1 MVWSITTI
9 TLSIL
14 AVCFGSL
21 VQSVTGLG
29 AGLIIVPLL
38 ALISYDLI
46 PGPII
51 FASLAL
57 TTVMAY
63 RGRHEIKYSN
73 LKLVI
78 TGILAGSIIASICL
92 SVIPVTKIGLTFGV
106 LILIA
111 VLLSIKAP
119 EIKFS
124 YKTLLGI
131 GALSGFMGT
140 SVGIGGPVLA
150 LLYQHQNGPVIRATL
165 AFLFFISSIIML
177 VALHFVG
184 RFSLDELLSG
194 IILIPGFIIGYILS
208 PRLIKYIDKGFVRP
222 AVLFIS
228 TASALLLIAKSI

>member
-9 TLSIL
+9 TISIL

-38 ALISYDLI
+38 ALISYDLS
-46 PGPII
+46 PGPIR

-78 TGILAGSIIASICL
+78 TGILTGSIIASICL

-111 VLLSIKAP
+111 VLLSIMAP

-124 YKTLLGI
+124 YKTLLGT
-131 GALSGFMGT
+131 GALSGFIGT

-150 LLYQHQNGPVIRATL
+150 LLYQHQSGPVIRATL
-165 AFLFFISSIIML
+165 AFLFFI
-177 VALHFVG
+177 HQ
-184 RFSLDELLSG
+184 LLCW
-194 IILIPGFIIGYILS
+194 LRYIL
-208 PRLIKYIDKGFVRP
+208 
-222 AVLFIS
+222 
-228 TASALLLIAKSI
+228 